1 MHQRDRRGWRMLR
14 ITKTFSESGWKIRNE
29 KGATLIE
36 IVILLLIFAIS
47 VIPLSRL
54 VMRNLNSGGR
64 YSTMSRAILHAE
76 ESMEQIIADYAA
88 NTVGMGYN
96 WVIANWSGSST
107 PNPPAGLTGN
117 VTISAEDTLKG
128 VPYVVVETTVRG
140 TDIPDVVLTTWLINT
155 N

>member
-1 MHQRDRRGWRMLR
+1 MLR
-14 ITKTFSESGWKIRNE
+14 IAKAFSEGGRKIINE

-36 IVILLLIFAIS
+36 IVILLLILAIS

-54 VMRNLNSGGR
+54 VMKNLNSGGR
-64 YSTMSRAILHAE
+64 FSTMSRAILHAE

-88 NTVGMGYN
+88 NTAGMGYD
-96 WVIANWSGSST
+96 WVISNWTGRST

-128 VPYVVVETTVRG
+128 VPYVVVKTTVRG
-140 TDIPDVVLTTWLINT
+140 TDIPDVILATWLIDIN
-155 N
+155 

>member
-1 MHQRDRRGWRMLR
+1 MLR
-14 ITKTFSESGWKIRNE
+14 IAKVFSEGGRKIRNE

-36 IVILLLIFAIS
+36 IVILLLILAIS

-64 YSTMSRAILHAE
+64 FSTMSRAILHAE

-88 NTVGMGYN
+88 NTAGMGYD
-96 WVIANWSGSST
+96 WVISNWAGQST

-140 TDIPDVVLTTWLINT
+140 TDIPDVILTTWLIDIN
-155 N
+155 